1 MNSLMCKDDTA
12 PKPVEPG
19 KMKPSGPSVYLNSE
33 QAKALFGEDVP
44 KVGENYATEME
55 FTVKSVTK
63 REDGL
68 DVQIELTGCECC
80 EGAESDDA
88 EGAEKT
94 D

>member
-68 DVQIELTGCECC
+68 DVQIELTGCDCC
-80 EGAESDDA
+80 EGAEDDA
-88 EGAEKT
+88 GTEEA

>member
-33 QAKALFGEDVP
+33 QTKALFGEDVP
-44 KVGENYATEME
+44 KVGENYATEMG

-68 DVQIELTGCECC
+68 DVQIELTECDCC
-80 EGAESDDA
+80 EGAEDA
-88 EGAEKT
+88 ADTEEG